1 MAAGGHQASFSAAR
15 RSFPEEDR
23 PSVRISL
30 QPSQMGGLP
39 TYRHSSG
46 GSISLGGRRYSGLL
60 PVLFD
65 RAARSWWDPCFDS
78 HILEAQYKRST
89 FPQLRQRF
97 QYALCYCVL
106 ASLLYCIYSALMV
119 RTHWVA
125 AVVFSLLLAVASMA
139 ALVFTYSRYY
149 PAHYTKVSV
158 ATVGV
163 LCTASLAVFAPI
175 VHERGSDSAVHI
187 LSVGAFSLCILVLM
201 ISYALVPMP
210 LYLAVALCCAH
221 SLLFEVLSALLIPTL
236 TGTVVAVRV
245 LLQLCVH
252 LVGLHTRVMTEISM
266 RNTFFKVGQSLMVRR
281 DLEVEKQLKEKM
293 IHSVMP
299 PKVAEWLMTN
309 AEEDDTASSA
319 EEPRKPS
326 TSPRPSQMIFRP
338 FNMHRIENVSILF
351 ADIVGFTQM
360 SANKSAEHL
369 VGLLNDLFGRFDYLC
384 NKLGCE
390 KISTLGDCYYCVSGC
405 PEPRPDHA
413 RCCVEMG
420 LAMIR
425 AIAEFD
431 EDTNE
436 SVNMRV
442 GVHTGTVLCGIVGTK
457 RFKFDVWS
465 NDVSYANKME
475 STGRPGRVHVSESSH
490 VFLVDQ
496 YYMEEG
502 PMDLNRKTYFI
513 RGRKPTA
520 FDKAQQMA
528 SRHSWPH
535 AVALAETTKPIDT
548 RKVSCPANQPGDIEE
563 EEVAPMLPP
572 VHRHSS
578 LSTLNSSRKD
588 SGIRSRQS
596 SIQDTM
602 PRQAKALRFNNNVP
616 VFVSMWQV
624 NIVKLLDTPTPLYAQ
639 RASGYC
645 SSYTSVADTGR
656 SSGSSLRG
664 YSIFV
669 DPALMLNESL
679 SRLRHLRK
687 QSDLQMIRCIQQDS
701 CTMDYFIRPPVNP
714 VTLFFNDAQME
725 CNYRH
730 RLHHRDLAPT
740 MASASFTT
748 YFDIFVALGFY
759 LIIMFA
765 CFVLFDTPVSW
776 LLFCLFATSMH
787 LCIFM
792 LCIRE
797 ILATRGH
804 WVADCLAQI
813 YRYCT
818 EWYPWHVVGLVL
830 VSFPVGAIFS
840 NFTCAGVLS
849 TPERTNAFCYVVFV
863 SLLHFCNF
871 TQLNFSLRSLLATCA
886 GVVLALLVGLPAC
899 PCPLRATV
907 RNVTHLEVI
916 SDLGAELPGV
926 SFHRDS
932 YSCNQSAIYEI
943 VLHVVLNTILVWLLN
958 REFEISYRLSF
969 HGSAMAARDEQRIQS
984 MKNQADWLLHNI
996 IPRHVAEQLKNT
1008 SKYSEN
1014 HRDAGIIFASIVNFH
1029 EMYDESYE
1037 GGKEYLRVL
1046 NELVGD
1052 FDELLSKPLF
1062 RNVTKIKTIGSTFM
1076 AASGLNPK
1084 LRRENPHPFTHLF
1097 ELMDFAIAMQQVIEN
1112 FNQNLLEFNFVIRI
1126 GYCYGD
1132 VTAGVIGTTK
1142 LYYDIWGDAVNTA
1155 SRMDS
1160 HGVPGR
1166 IQIPEHCLQVLQ
1178 ELYVFEPR
1186 GSIYIKGKN
1195 NMNVHLLVRK
1205 KDKVLYRILPS
1216 MQRPSLTAA
1225 TQGDKEELPATGE
1238 EEGAKVDG
1246 EKEKPPKSDEE
1257 LPV

>member
-1 MAAGGHQASFSAAR
+1 MAGQKVSYSTR
-15 RSFPEEDR
+15 RSYPDEER

-30 QPSQMGGLP
+30 QPSQFQLP

-46 GSISLGGRRYSGLL
+46 GSVSLSTRRYSGLL

-65 RAARSWWDPCFDS
+65 RAARTWWDPCFDS
-78 HILEAQYKRST
+78 HILEEQYRRST

-97 QYALCYCVL
+97 QYALCYLVL
-106 ASLLYCIYSALMV
+106 ASLLYCIYSASMV
-119 RTHWVA
+119 RPHWVA
-125 AVVFSLLLAVASMA
+125 SVVVSLLVSVSSVG
-139 ALVFTYSRYY
+139 ALVFTQSREYNV
-149 PAHYTKVSV
+149 HYVKVSL
-158 ATVGV
+158 ATTATM
-163 LCTASLAVFAPI
+163 CAASLSVFLLLI
-175 VHERGSDSAVHI
+175 GEQSDSAVYI
-187 LSVGAFSLCILVLM
+187 FSVGAFSLCILVLM
-201 ISYALVPMP
+201 ITYALVPMP
-210 LYLAVALCCAH
+210 LYIVVAICF
-221 SLLFEVLSALLIPTL
+221 SYSIVFEILSAVLIPTL
-236 TGTVVAVRV
+236 TATVVAVRA
-245 LLQLCVH
+245 LLQFCVH
-252 LVGLHTRVMTEISM
+252 LVGLHTRVMTEIGM

-299 PKVAEWLMTN
+299 PKVADWLMATTT
-309 AEEDDTASSA
+309 EEDDDSA
-319 EEPRKPS
+319 TPLEQRKPS

-351 ADIVGFTQM
+351 ADIVGFTKM
-360 SANKSAEHL
+360 SSNKSAEQL

-384 NKLGCE
+384 AKLGCE

-420 LAMIR
+420 LGMIR
-425 AIAEFD
+425 AIGEFD
-431 EDTNE
+431 EDTDE

-475 STGRPGRVHVSESSH
+475 STGKPGRVHISEVTH
-490 VFLVDQ
+490 GFLVDH
-496 YYMEEG
+496 YHMEEG
-502 PMDLNRKTYFI
+502 LPDLNRKTYFI
-513 RGRKPTA
+513 RGRKV
-520 FDKAQQMA
+520 AQQMS

-535 AVALAETTKPIDT
+535 TIGSAETGKTIDT
-548 RKVSCPANQPGDIEE
+548 RKISCPSNQPGDIEE

-572 VHRHSS
+572 AHRHSS

-596 SIQDTM
+596 SMQDT
-602 PRQAKALRFNNNVP
+602 
-616 VFVSMWQV
+616 
-624 NIVKLLDTPTPLYAQ
+624 LLDMPTPLYAQ

-687 QSDLQMIRCIQQDS
+687 QSDLQMIRCIQQDA
-701 CTMDYFIRPPVNP
+701 CTTDYFIRPPVNP
-714 VTLFFNDAQME
+714 LTLFFHDEQME
-725 CNYRH
+725 RNYRH

-759 LIIMFA
+759 LAIMFA
-765 CFVLFDTPVSW
+765 CFVLFDTPLSW
-776 LLFCLFATSMH
+776 LLFCLFATCTH

-830 VSFPVGAIFS
+830 VSLPIGSIFS

-863 SLLHFCNF
+863 SLLHFSNF
-871 TQLNFSLRSLLATCA
+871 TQLNFWLRSMLATCA

-899 PCPLRATV
+899 PCPLKDPA
-907 RNVTHLEVI
+907 RNVTQPMVI
-916 SDLGAELPGV
+916 SEHGVELPGV

-943 VLHVVLNTILVWLLN
+943 VLHVVLNTVLVWLLN

-969 HGSAMAARDEQRIQS
+969 HGSAMAARDEQRIQA

-1037 GGKEYLRVL
+1037 GGKEFLRVL

-1052 FDELLSKPLF
+1052 FDELLSKPVF

-1084 LRRENPHPFTHLF
+1084 LRRENPHPFTHLY
-1097 ELMDFAIAMQQVIEN
+1097 ELMDFALTMQQVIEN

-1142 LYYDIWGDAVNTA
+1142 LYYDIWGDAVNIA

-1160 HGVPGR
+1160 YGVPGR
-1166 IQIPEHCLQVLQ
+1166 IQVPEHCLQVLQ
-1178 ELYVFEPR
+1178 EMYVFEPR
-1186 GSIYIKGKN
+1186 GSMYIKGKD

-1216 MQRPSLTAA
+1216 THRTS
-1225 TQGDKEELPATGE
+1225 LPATAVTEDKEKTPAAAQELLEEQQQQPQESTSASCEKE
-1238 EEGAKVDG
+1238 EEEV
-1246 EKEKPPKSDEE
+1246 P
-1257 LPV
+1257 L

>member
-1 MAAGGHQASFSAAR
+1 MASQKVTYSTR
-15 RSFPEEDR
+15 RSYPDEER

-30 QPSQMGGLP
+30 QPSQFQLP

-46 GSISLGGRRYSGLL
+46 GSISLGTRRYSGLL

-65 RAARSWWDPCFDS
+65 RAARTWWDPCFDS
-78 HILEAQYKRST
+78 HILEEQYKRST

-97 QYALCYCVL
+97 QYALCYLVL
-106 ASLLYCIYSALMV
+106 ASLLYCIYSASMV
-119 RTHWVA
+119 RPHWVPS
-125 AVVFSLLLAVASMA
+125 VVVSLLVSVSSVG
-139 ALVFTYSRYY
+139 ALVFTQSREYNV
-149 PAHYTKVSV
+149 HYVKVSL
-158 ATVGV
+158 AT
-163 LCTASLAVFAPI
+163 TAMMCAASFSVFLTLI
-175 VHERGSDSAVHI
+175 GERSDSAVYI
-187 LSVGAFSLCILVLM
+187 FSVGAFSLCILVLM
-201 ISYALVPMP
+201 ITYALVPMP
-210 LYLAVALCCAH
+210 LYVVVTICF
-221 SLLFEVLSALLIPTL
+221 SYSVVFEILSAALIPTL
-236 TGTVVAVRV
+236 TAAVVAVRA

-252 LVGLHTRVMTEISM
+252 LVGLHTRVMTEIGM

-299 PKVAEWLMTN
+299 PKVADWLMATTT
-309 AEEDDTASSA
+309 EEDEDSTTPL
-319 EEPRKPS
+319 EQRKPS

-351 ADIVGFTQM
+351 ADIVGFTKM
-360 SANKSAEHL
+360 SSNKTAEQL

-384 NKLGCE
+384 AKLGCE

-420 LAMIR
+420 LGMIR
-425 AIAEFD
+425 AIGEFD
-431 EDTNE
+431 EDTDE

-475 STGRPGRVHVSESSH
+475 STGKPGKVHISEVTH
-490 VFLVDQ
+490 GFLVDH
-496 YYMEEG
+496 YHMEEG
-502 PMDLNRKTYFI
+502 LPDLKRHGLNAGRKTYFI
-513 RGRKPTA
+513 RGRKV
-520 FDKAQQMA
+520 AQQMS

-535 AVALAETTKPIDT
+535 TIGSAETAKTIDT
-548 RKVSCPANQPGDIEE
+548 RKVSCPSHQPGVSAMGQKQLRHSCTHHNQACTSACSFESSDDKISTINISKVVVFSQTVSIFRSTCSHLQRVSALGHRYPQSLTLVGALFPRVQDIEE
-563 EEVAPMLPP
+563 EEVAPMLPH

-596 SIQDTM
+596 SMQDT
-602 PRQAKALRFNNNVP
+602 
-616 VFVSMWQV
+616 VSG
-624 NIVKLLDTPTPLYAQ
+624 T

-687 QSDLQMIRCIQQDS
+687 QSDLQMIRCIQQDA
-701 CTMDYFIRPPVNP
+701 CTTDYFIRPPVNP
-714 VTLFFNDAQME
+714 VTLFFHDAQME
-725 CNYRH
+725 RNYRH

-759 LIIMFA
+759 LAIMFA

-776 LLFCLFATSMH
+776 LLFCLFATSTH

-830 VSFPVGAIFS
+830 VSLPIGSIFS

-849 TPERTNAFCYVVFV
+849 APERTNAFCYVVFV

-871 TQLNFSLRSLLATCA
+871 TQLNFWLRSLLATCA
-886 GVVLALLVGLPAC
+886 GVVLAVLVGLPAC
-899 PCPLRATV
+899 PCP
-907 RNVTHLEVI
+907 
-916 SDLGAELPGV
+916 
-926 SFHRDS
+926 FHRDS

-943 VLHVVLNTILVWLLN
+943 VLHVVLNTVLVWLLN

-969 HGSAMAARDEQRIQS
+969 HGSAMAARDEQRIQA

-1037 GGKEYLRVL
+1037 GGKEFLRVL

-1084 LRRENPHPFTHLF
+1084 LRRENPHPFTHLY
-1097 ELMDFAIAMQQVIEN
+1097 ELMDFAITMQQVIEN

-1142 LYYDIWGDAVNTA
+1142 LYYDIWGDAVNIA

-1160 HGVPGR
+1160 YGVPGR
-1166 IQIPEHCLQVLQ
+1166 IQVPEHCLQALR
-1178 ELYVFEPR
+1178 EMYVFEPR
-1186 GSIYIKGKN
+1186 GSMYIKGKD

-1216 MQRPSLTAA
+1216 THRPSL
-1225 TQGDKEELPATGE
+1225 P
-1238 EEGAKVDG
+1238 
-1246 EKEKPPKSDEE
+1246 
-1257 LPV
+1257 

>member
-596 SIQDTM
+596 SIQDT
-602 PRQAKALRFNNNVP
+602 
-616 VFVSMWQV
+616 
-624 NIVKLLDTPTPLYAQ
+624 LLDTPTPLYAQ

>member
-1 MAAGGHQASFSAAR
+1 
-15 RSFPEEDR
+15 
-23 PSVRISL
+23 
-30 QPSQMGGLP
+30 
-39 TYRHSSG
+39 
-46 GSISLGGRRYSGLL
+46 
-60 PVLFD
+60 
-65 RAARSWWDPCFDS
+65 
-78 HILEAQYKRST
+78 
-89 FPQLRQRF
+89 
-97 QYALCYCVL
+97 
-106 ASLLYCIYSALMV
+106 
-119 RTHWVA
+119 
-125 AVVFSLLLAVASMA
+125 
-139 ALVFTYSRYY
+139 
-149 PAHYTKVSV
+149 
-158 ATVGV
+158 
-163 LCTASLAVFAPI
+163 
-175 VHERGSDSAVHI
+175 
-187 LSVGAFSLCILVLM
+187 
-201 ISYALVPMP
+201 
-210 LYLAVALCCAH
+210 
-221 SLLFEVLSALLIPTL
+221 
-236 TGTVVAVRV
+236 
-245 LLQLCVH
+245 
-252 LVGLHTRVMTEISM
+252 
-266 RNTFFKVGQSLMVRR
+266 
-281 DLEVEKQLKEKM
+281 
-293 IHSVMP
+293 
-299 PKVAEWLMTN
+299 
-309 AEEDDTASSA
+309 
-319 EEPRKPS
+319 
-326 TSPRPSQMIFRP
+326 
-338 FNMHRIENVSILF
+338 
-351 ADIVGFTQM
+351 
-360 SANKSAEHL
+360 
-369 VGLLNDLFGRFDYLC
+369 
-384 NKLGCE
+384 
-390 KISTLGDCYYCVSGC
+390 
-405 PEPRPDHA
+405 
-413 RCCVEMG
+413 
-420 LAMIR
+420 
-425 AIAEFD
+425 
-431 EDTNE
+431 
-436 SVNMRV
+436 
-442 GVHTGTVLCGIVGTK
+442 
-457 RFKFDVWS
+457 
-465 NDVSYANKME
+465 
-475 STGRPGRVHVSESSH
+475 
-490 VFLVDQ
+490 
-496 YYMEEG
+496 
-502 PMDLNRKTYFI
+502 
-513 RGRKPTA
+513 
-520 FDKAQQMA
+520 
-528 SRHSWPH
+528 
-535 AVALAETTKPIDT
+535 
-548 RKVSCPANQPGDIEE
+548 
-563 EEVAPMLPP
+563 
-572 VHRHSS
+572 
-578 LSTLNSSRKD
+578 
-588 SGIRSRQS
+588 
-596 SIQDTM
+596 M

-1216 MQRPSLTAA
+1216 TQRPSLTAA

>member
-596 SIQDTM
+596 SIQDT
-602 PRQAKALRFNNNVP
+602 
-616 VFVSMWQV
+616 
-624 NIVKLLDTPTPLYAQ
+624 LLDTPTPLYAQ

-1037 GGKEYLRVL
+1037 GGKEFLRVL

-1216 MQRPSLTAA
+1216 TQRPSLTAA

-1238 EEGAKVDG
+1238 EEGTKVVG

>member
-596 SIQDTM
+596 SIQDT
-602 PRQAKALRFNNNVP
+602 
-616 VFVSMWQV
+616 
-624 NIVKLLDTPTPLYAQ
+624 LLDTPTPLYAQ

-996 IPRHVAEQLKNT
+996 IPRHVAEQLRNT

-1216 MQRPSLTAA
+1216 TQRPSLTAA

>member
-1 MAAGGHQASFSAAR
+1 MAGHQASFSAS
-15 RSFPEEDR
+15 RSAPEEER

-30 QPSQMGGLP
+30 QPSQIALP

-46 GSISLGGRRYSGLL
+46 GSISLSGRRYSGLL
-60 PVLFD
+60 PMLFD
-65 RAARSWWDPCFDS
+65 RAARSWWDPSFDS

-89 FPQLRQRF
+89 FPQLCQRF

-106 ASLLYCIYSALMV
+106 ASLLYCIYSASMV
-119 RTHWVA
+119 RPHWVA
-125 AVVFSLLLAVASMA
+125 AVVVSLLVSVLSMA
-139 ALVFTYSRYY
+139 ALVFTQSRYY
-149 PAHYTKVSV
+149 TANYVKVSL
-158 ATVGV
+158 ATVVV
-163 LCTASLAVFAPI
+163 LCTASLSVFAPI
-175 VHERGSDSAVHI
+175 VHERRDESAVHI

-201 ISYALVPMP
+201 ITYALLPMP
-210 LYLAVALCCAH
+210 LYLVVAVCSAY
-221 SLLFEVLSALLIPTL
+221 SILFEVLSALLIPTL

-252 LVGLHTRVMTEISM
+252 LVGLHTRVMTEIGM

-309 AEEDDTASSA
+309 VEEDDTSS
-319 EEPRKPS
+319 EQPRKPS

-475 STGRPGRVHVSESSH
+475 STGRPGRVHVSDSSH
-490 VFLVDQ
+490 AFLIDH

-535 AVALAETTKPIDT
+535 TIGFTETAKTIDT
-548 RKVSCPANQPGDIEE
+548 RKVSCPAHQPGDIEE

-602 PRQAKALRFNNNVP
+602 PRQVKALRFNNNVP

-714 VTLFFNDAQME
+714 VTLFFNDSQME
-725 CNYRH
+725 RNYRH

-776 LLFCLFATSMH
+776 LLFCLFATSVH

-830 VSFPVGAIFS
+830 VSFPIGAIFS

-871 TQLNFSLRSLLATCA
+871 TQLNFWLRSLLATCA
-886 GVVLALLVGLPAC
+886 GVVLALLIGLPAC
-899 PCPLRATV
+899 PCPLRGPA
-907 RNVTHLEVI
+907 RNVSHLEII
-916 SDLGAELPGV
+916 SDLGVELPGV
-926 SFHRDS
+926 TFHRDS

-1178 ELYVFEPR
+1178 ELYVFESR

-1195 NMNVHLLVRK
+1195 NMNVYLLVRK

-1216 MQRPSLTAA
+1216 TQRPSLTTTSTA
-1225 TQGDKEELPATGE
+1225 D
-1238 EEGAKVDG
+1238 
-1246 EKEKPPKSDEE
+1246 EKEKVSPAP
-1257 LPV
+1257 

>member
-596 SIQDTM
+596 SIQDT
-602 PRQAKALRFNNNVP
+602 
-616 VFVSMWQV
+616 
-624 NIVKLLDTPTPLYAQ
+624 LLDTPTPLYAQ

-1216 MQRPSLTAA
+1216 TQRPSLTAA

>member
-596 SIQDTM
+596 SIQDT
-602 PRQAKALRFNNNVP
+602 
-616 VFVSMWQV
+616 
-624 NIVKLLDTPTPLYAQ
+624 LLDTPTPLYAQ

-669 DPALMLNESL
+669 DPALMINESL

-1216 MQRPSLTAA
+1216 TQRPSLTAA